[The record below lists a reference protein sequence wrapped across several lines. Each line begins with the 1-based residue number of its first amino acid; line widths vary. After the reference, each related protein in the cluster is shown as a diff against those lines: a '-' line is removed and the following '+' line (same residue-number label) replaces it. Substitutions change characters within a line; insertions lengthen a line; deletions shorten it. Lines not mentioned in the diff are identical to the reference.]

1 MLRGNNKK
9 GWLDMDK
16 ALSITQL
23 KTNIIEIMGKIL
35 NKDIPSNEV
44 IRSLVGFMSDVQKN
58 VSENDWPLLAK
69 EFGEAIKI
77 LLVER
82 GFEAFKSLC
91 AAHVGFESNAFLTRQ
106 LDNG

>member
-1 MLRGNNKK
+1 
-9 GWLDMDK
+9 MDK

-35 NKDIPSNEV
+35 NKDISSNEV

-58 VSENDWPLLAK
+58 VSENDRPLLAK
-69 EFGEAIKI
+69 EFGEALKI

-82 GFEAFKSLC
+82 GFE
-91 AAHVGFESNAFLTRQ
+91 VFESFVAARASFARNAFLTRQ

>member
-1 MLRGNNKK
+1 
-9 GWLDMDK
+9 MDK

-35 NKDIPSNEV
+35 NKDISSNEV

-82 GFEAFKSLC
+82 GFE
-91 AAHVGFESNAFLTRQ
+91 VFESFVAARASFAANAFLTRL
-106 LDNG
+106 LDSD